1 MRRPT
6 TVSETAQLLL
16 KEIGRETLL
25 EYFSKRLQSGKDLI
39 SRPLLVMAFGQLAGT
54 ESKPILSQIASDIK
68 ESPTVRVA
76 AIKGYGGIVKQ
87 LSSTA
92 DQSEST
98 RFLIG
103 LLNDDLSEVRSA
115 AAIQLVE
122 LQSLDSISLLRDLN
136 EDNKLDYLARE
147 EVQKFL
153 ASVVSPFD
161 GLLPPLRERSVVGRN
176 NELQALFNAFKNS
189 QTVNLVG
196 IGGIGKTTL
205 ANQFVY
211 QSNYDVKVWRSCRNS
226 FDLAFLA
233 TDILKTLAD
242 TLGTTHKD
250 LIKEHSG
257 DPRFKIEEAETKI
270 IQLLRDRST
279 LIVLDDYETL
289 RETDAVDDFIR
300 RLVTHL
306 PQLNCLIVGR
316 SASKALSE
324 SVIRLQG
331 LSYEASIDLLRETS
345 LNKQIE
351 LDAENEQKLIRLAE
365 GNPLFLNWFAS
376 QISLGLPID
385 ENAISQDAIST
396 IIGKS
401 LNTLDLS
408 DRRALEIFSQFDEPI
423 VYDDP
428 EVNEILVQEQIG
440 SLSHALQQLNR
451 MSFVDI
457 TSEKKLTIH
466 SLIRE
471 YIRHQTDR
479 RLTLRINS
487 ALAKYYQKRKNYLQ
501 AATHFVR
508 AEMSTEAVFLI
519 SEHSTDIVNQGHV
532 STALGFLQSEI
543 IQNELDV
550 KAKMLFLATIG
561 DFSLFAGRYEHA
573 FKAYEQASNI
583 SQDISDNSSYLSLI
597 NKMGQVRV
605 QLGEYA
611 EAKRYFSEALQ
622 IAQREDNFTTY
633 VSLVINLG
641 NLYTNLGDFEQ
652 AEVNYQEGL
661 RVSRQLGNARQVS
674 MLLMSLGSIK
684 EIRGEFSNAEAIL
697 RESLELAKQID
708 DKQIIIK
715 ILGTL
720 GNLAVKSG
728 KVIVASEYLQEG
740 LLLSKILSDKVN
752 TADLLLKLGDL
763 SLVSNDFISAM
774 NLTSEAL
781 SVAKEIGYPALVIV
795 SLNQLGTI
803 KLQEKKPFE
812 ARKIFQEA
820 VRLAEELEHQEMM
833 AESYFGLSRASVD
846 LRLYPEALEQAR
858 KSLKIFE
865 SLGHYRS
872 QDVREWIKR
881 IPTTSGK

>member
-16 KEIGRETLL
+16 KEIGREKLL
-25 EYFSKRLQSGKDLI
+25 EYFSKRLQSGKDLA
-39 SRPLLVMAFGQLAGT
+39 SRPLLVMAFGQLAGS
-54 ESKPILSQIASDIK
+54 ESKFILSQIASDIA

-76 AIKGYGGIVKQ
+76 AIRAYGDIIKQ
-87 LSSTA
+87 ISSTVE
-92 DQSEST
+92 QSEST

-115 AAIQLVE
+115 AAMQLVG
-122 LQSLDSISLLRDLN
+122 LQALDSIPTLRDLN
-136 EDNKLDYLARE
+136 EENKFDYLAHE

-153 ASVVSPFD
+153 VSVESPFD
-161 GLLPPLRERSVVGRN
+161 NLLPPLRARSMVGRE
-176 NELQALFNAFKNS
+176 NELQALFSAFKNS
-189 QTVNLVG
+189 QIVNLVG

-205 ANQFVY
+205 ANQFAY
-211 QSNYDVKVWRSCRNS
+211 QSNYDVKIWRSCRNS

-233 TDILKTLAD
+233 TDILKTIAD
-242 TLGTTHKD
+242 TLSTTHKD
-250 LIKEHSG
+250 LIKEHNG
-257 DPRFKIEEAETKI
+257 DPRFKIEEVETKI

-289 RETDAVDDFIR
+289 RETIGVDEFIR
-300 RLVTHL
+300 GLVAHL
-306 PQLNCLIVGR
+306 PRLNCLIVGR
-316 SASKALSE
+316 TVSKTLSE

-331 LSYEASIDLLRETS
+331 LTKEASIDLLRATS
-345 LNKQIE
+345 FDKQIV
-351 LDAENEQKLIRLAE
+351 LDAENEQKLSRLAE

-376 QISLGLPID
+376 QLSLGLPID

-396 IIGKS
+396 IIGKN
-401 LNTLDLS
+401 LNALDNS
-408 DRRALEIFSQFDEPI
+408 DRRALEVFSQFDEPI

-428 EVNEILVQEQIG
+428 EVNEILIQEQIG
-440 SLSHALQQLNR
+440 SLSLALQQLTR

-457 TSEKKLTIH
+457 TPEKMVTIH

-471 YIRHQTDR
+471 YIRQQTDR

-487 ALAKYYQKRKNYLQ
+487 ALGKYYRKRENFLQ

-508 AEMSTEAVFLI
+508 AEMSAEAVILI

-532 STALGFLQSEI
+532 STALGFLKSEI
-543 IQNELDV
+543 EQNELDV
-550 KAKMLFLATIG
+550 KAKMYFLATIG
-561 DFSLFAGRYEHA
+561 DFSLFTGQYENA
-573 FKAYEQASNI
+573 FEAYEQASKI
-583 SQDISDNSSYLSLI
+583 SQDISDNISYSMLI
-597 NKMGQVRV
+597 NKMGQVRM
-605 QLGEYA
+605 QLGEYV

-622 IAQREDNFTTY
+622 IARREDNFTTY
-633 VSLVINLG
+633 GQLVINLG
-641 NLYTNLGDFEQ
+641 ILYTNLGEFEQ
-652 AEVNYQEGL
+652 AEANYEEGL
-661 RVSRQLGNARQVS
+661 RVSRQLGNSRQVS
-674 MLLMSLGSIK
+674 MLLMKLGSIK
-684 EIRGEFSNAEAIL
+684 EIRGEFSQAEAIL

-708 DKQIIIK
+708 DKHIIIK
-715 ILGTL
+715 ILESL

-728 KVIVASEYLQEG
+728 KVAVASEYLQEG
-740 LLLSKILSDKVN
+740 LSLAETLLDKVN
-752 TADLLLKLGDL
+752 TVGLLLKLGEV
-763 SLVSNDFISAM
+763 SLVSSDFISAK

-781 SVAKEIGYPALVIV
+781 SVAKEIGYSTLVIV

-803 KLQEKKPFE
+803 NLQEKTPFE
-812 ARKIFQEA
+812 ARTIFQEA
-820 VRLAEELEHQEMM
+820 VQLAEQLEHQEMM
-833 AESYFGLSRASVD
+833 AESYFGLSRATAD

-865 SLGHYRS
+865 ALGHYRS